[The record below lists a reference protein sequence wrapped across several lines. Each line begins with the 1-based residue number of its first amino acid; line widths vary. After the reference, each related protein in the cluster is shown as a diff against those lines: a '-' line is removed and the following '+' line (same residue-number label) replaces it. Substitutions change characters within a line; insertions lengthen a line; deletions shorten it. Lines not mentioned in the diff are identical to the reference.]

1 MMEQFLKEYWP
12 FLLLILWF
20 TYKWWRAKQVK
31 TQLPALKSEGA
42 TLVDVRSVGEF
53 SHANAPGT
61 LNIPLPELGSRL
73 NEIPKDKPVVVCC
86 ASGSRSGMAKLLLL
100 KNGYRNVHNIGN
112 WSNLA

>member
-1 MMEQFLKEYWP
+1 
-12 FLLLILWF
+12 
-20 TYKWWRAKQVK
+20 
-31 TQLPALKSEGA
+31 
-42 TLVDVRSVGEF
+42 
-53 SHANAPGT
+53 
-61 LNIPLPELGSRL
+61 LGSRL

>member
-1 MMEQFLKEYWP
+1 MEQFFKEYWP
-12 FLLLILWF
+12 FLLLILWW
-20 TYKWWRAKQVK
+20 TYKWLRAKQVK
-31 TQLPALKSEGA
+31 SDLPALKSAGA

-53 SHANAPGT
+53 ANANAAGT
-61 LNIPLPELGSRL
+61 LNIPLSELNSRL
-73 NEIPKDKPVVVCC
+73 NEIPKDKPVVLCC

>member
-1 MMEQFLKEYWP
+1 MKQLIKEYWP
-12 FLLLILWF
+12 FVLLILWW

-31 TQLPALKSEGA
+31 SELPVLKSAGA

-53 SHANAPGT
+53 ANANTAGT
-61 LNIPLPELGSRL
+61 VNIPLSELSSRL

-86 ASGSRSGMAKLLLL
+86 ASGTRRGMAKLLLL
-100 KNGYRNVHNIGN
+100 KNGYRQVHNIGN

>member
-1 MMEQFLKEYWP
+1 MKDYWP
-12 FLLLILWF
+12 FLLLILWLA
-20 TYKWWRAKQVK
+20 YKWIRAKQIK
-31 TQLPALKSEGA
+31 SDLPKLKAAGA
-42 TLVDVRSVGEF
+42 SLVDVRSVGEF
-53 SHANAPGT
+53 AHANAPGT
-61 LNIPLPELGSRL
+61 LNIPLSELGSRL

>member
-1 MMEQFLKEYWP
+1 MKDYWP
-12 FLLLILWF
+12 FLLLILWWA
-20 TYKWWRAKQVK
+20 YKWIRAKQI
-31 TQLPALKSEGA
+31 QSDLPKLRAAGA
-42 TLVDVRSVGEF
+42 SLVDVRSVGEF
-53 SHANAPGT
+53 AHANAPGT
-61 LNIPLPELGSRL
+61 LNIPLSELGSRL

>member
-1 MMEQFLKEYWP
+1 MKDYWP
-12 FLLLILWF
+12 FLLLILWWA
-20 TYKWWRAKQVK
+20 YKWIRAKQIK
-31 TQLPALKSEGA
+31 SDLPKLKAAGA
-42 TLVDVRSVGEF
+42 SLVDVRSVGEF
-53 SHANAPGT
+53 AHANAPGT
-61 LNIPLPELGSRL
+61 FNIPLSELGSRL

>member
-1 MMEQFLKEYWP
+1 MKDYWP
-12 FLLLILWF
+12 FLFLILWWA
-20 TYKWWRAKQVK
+20 YKWIRAKQIK
-31 TQLPALKSEGA
+31 SDLPKLKAAGA
-42 TLVDVRSVGEF
+42 SLVDVRSVGEF
-53 SHANAPGT
+53 AHANAPGT
-61 LNIPLPELGSRL
+61 LNIPLSELGSRL

>member
-1 MMEQFLKEYWP
+1 MDQFIKEYWP
-12 FLLLILWF
+12 FLLLIVWF
-20 TYKWWRAKQVK
+20 TYKWWRGQQIKS
-31 TQLPALKSEGA
+31 QLPALESAGA

-53 SHANAPGT
+53 AHANAAGT
-61 LNIPLPELGSRL
+61 LNIPLSELGHRL
-73 NEIPKDKPVVVCC
+73 SEIPKDKPVVVCC

>member
-1 MMEQFLKEYWP
+1 MRDYWP
-12 FLLLILWF
+12 FLLLFLWWA
-20 TYKWWRAKQVK
+20 YKWIRAKKIK
-31 TQLPALKSEGA
+31 TDLPNLKDAGA
-42 TLVDVRSVGEF
+42 SLVDVRSEGEF
-53 SHANAPGT
+53 AHANAAGT
-61 LNIPLPELGSRL
+61 LNIPLSELGSRL

>member
-53 SHANAPGT
+53 AHANAPGT
-61 LNIPLPELGSRL
+61 LNIPLSELGSRL
-73 NEIPKDKPVVVCC
+73 NEIPKDKP
-86 ASGSRSGMAKLLLL
+86 
-100 KNGYRNVHNIGN
+100 
-112 WSNLA
+112 

>member
-1 MMEQFLKEYWP
+1 MQQLIEEYWP
-12 FLLLILWF
+12 FVLLILWW

-31 TQLPALKSEGA
+31 LELPVLMSAGA

-53 SHANAPGT
+53 ANANAVGT
-61 LNIPLPELGSRL
+61 VNIPLSELSSRL

-86 ASGSRSGMAKLLLL
+86 ASGTRSGMAKLLLL
-100 KNGYRNVHNIGN
+100 KNGYRQVHNIGN

>member
-1 MMEQFLKEYWP
+1 MQQLIKEYWP
-12 FLLLILWF
+12 FVLLILWW

-31 TQLPALKSEGA
+31 SALPVLKSAGA

-53 SHANAPGT
+53 ANANAAGT
-61 LNIPLPELGSRL
+61 VNIPLSELSSRL

-86 ASGSRSGMAKLLLL
+86 ASGTRSGMAKLLLL
-100 KNGYRNVHNIGN
+100 KNGYRQVHNIGN

>member
-1 MMEQFLKEYWP
+1 MQQLIKEYWP
-12 FLLLILWF
+12 FVLLILWW

-31 TQLPALKSEGA
+31 SELPVLKSAGA

-53 SHANAPGT
+53 ANANAAGT
-61 LNIPLPELGSRL
+61 VNIPLSELSSRL

-86 ASGSRSGMAKLLLL
+86 ASGTRSGMAKLLLL
-100 KNGYRNVHNIGN
+100 KNGYRQVHNIGN

>member
-1 MMEQFLKEYWP
+1 MKDYWP
-12 FLLLILWF
+12 FLLLILWWA
-20 TYKWWRAKQVK
+20 YKWIRA
-31 TQLPALKSEGA
+31 TQIKSDLPKLKAAGA
-42 TLVDVRSVGEF
+42 SLVDVRSVGEF
-53 SHANAPGT
+53 AHANAPGT
-61 LNIPLPELGSRL
+61 LNIPLSELGSRL

>member
-1 MMEQFLKEYWP
+1 MKDYWP
-12 FLLLILWF
+12 FLLLILWWA
-20 TYKWWRAKQVK
+20 YKWIRAKQIK
-31 TQLPALKSEGA
+31 SDLPKLRAAGA
-42 TLVDVRSVGEF
+42 SLVDVRSVGEF
-53 SHANAPGT
+53 AHANAPGT
-61 LNIPLPELGSRL
+61 LNIPLSELGSRL

>member
-1 MMEQFLKEYWP
+1 MKDYWP
-12 FLLLILWF
+12 FLLFTLWWA
-20 TYKWWRAKQVK
+20 YKWIRAKQIK
-31 TQLPALKSEGA
+31 SDLPKLKAAGA
-42 TLVDVRSVGEF
+42 SLVDVRSVGEF
-53 SHANAPGT
+53 AHANAPGT
-61 LNIPLPELGSRL
+61 LNIPLSELGSRL

>member
-1 MMEQFLKEYWP
+1 MKDYWP
-12 FLLLILWF
+12 FLLLIIWWA
-20 TYKWWRAKQVK
+20 YKRIRAKQIK
-31 TQLPALKSEGA
+31 SDLPKLKAAGA
-42 TLVDVRSVGEF
+42 SLVDVRSVGEF
-53 SHANAPGT
+53 AHANAPGT
-61 LNIPLPELGSRL
+61 LNIPLSELGSRL

>member
-1 MMEQFLKEYWP
+1 M
-12 FLLLILWF
+12 ILWWA
-20 TYKWWRAKQVK
+20 YKWIRAKQIK
-31 TQLPALKSEGA
+31 SDLPKLKAAGA
-42 TLVDVRSVGEF
+42 SLVDVRSVGEF
-53 SHANAPGT
+53 AHANAPGT
-61 LNIPLPELGSRL
+61 LNIPLSELGSRL